1 MGWSRERVW
10 VFRERIA
17 VMKMGTKWS
26 LVCIDVENKTG
37 QSCGEQSASKMGIL
51 ACYQQHQ

>member
-26 LVCIDVENKTG
+26 LVCINVENKTG